1 MPSHERRSFA
11 SCAHLHA
18 RVMLSRVASGVLVAC
33 LLSAGGA
40 CAAARDEDGGGRT
53 TSQGRFL
60 DVGGLFP
67 FSGPAAEHGWGVV
80 PAAMLALAHVN
91 ENPDIL
97 GSHTLRMAQY
107 DTQVGD

>member
-1 MPSHERRSFA
+1 MERCSSA
-11 SCAHLHA
+11 SCPRLHA

-40 CAAARDEDGGGRT
+40 CAAARDEDSEGRT
-53 TSQGRFL
+53 SSQRRVL

-67 FSGPAAEHGWGVV
+67 FSGPAAVHGWGVV

-91 ENPDIL
+91 ENPNIL

-107 DTQVGD
+107 DTQVGG